1 MSQFSTILPNQRLIM
16 PYTRVKREVLL
27 PNNLIGTVLV
37 RRGQQVDPH
46 TIIARGNRTTQH
58 HVVDCAEELGLRRK
72 ADLTDL
78 LMVKLGDVVEKDEV
92 LAGQEIKRGK
102 RSFSPVAGQVVA
114 IEDGTVIIRQTIE
127 SVELLAG
134 MRGVVTDVRPGRGIV
149 MESIGALLQGVW
161 GNNRR
166 AVGSL
171 RLEPERG
178 IEALQVNTLQNEWS
192 GTIMVTRRPIKA
204 ITLLQMEQ
212 LRIAGLIAPSMDS
225 TLVEVALQLDQPI
238 LLTEGFGEMRMSN
251 VVQSMITR
259 FEKSQA
265 TLDAVQPGLME
276 SRRPEVLIA
285 VRGADRA
292 SPKEPM
298 ASAEVRVG
306 AAVRVIREPYQ
317 GQTGKII
324 EVGRNSIALSNGLKV
339 AVALVELPSGDIE
352 PIPMTNLEVFT

>member
-1 MSQFSTILPNQRLIM
+1 MSQFSTILPSQRLIM

-27 PNNLIGTVLV
+27 PNNLVGTVLV

-58 HVVDCAEELGLRRK
+58 HVIDCAEELGLRRK
-72 ADLTDL
+72 TDLADLL
-78 LMVKLGDVVEKDEV
+78 QIKIGDVVEKDEV
-92 LAGQEIKRGK
+92 LAGQDIKRGK

-149 MESIGALLQGVW
+149 METIGALLQGVW

-178 IEALQVNTLQNEWS
+178 IEMLQGSTLQNEWS

-204 ITLLQMEQ
+204 ITLLQLDQ
-212 LRIAGLIAPSMDS
+212 LRISGLIAPSMDS
-225 TLVEVALQLDQPI
+225 TLMNVALQLDQAI

-259 FEKSQA
+259 FEKSQV
-265 TLDAVQPGLME
+265 TLDAVLPSLTE
-276 SRRPEVLIA
+276 SRRPEALIA
-285 VRGADRA
+285 VRGTERA
-292 SPKEPM
+292 NPREPL
-298 ASAEVRVG
+298 STSEVRVG
-306 AAVRVIREPYQ
+306 TPVRVIREPYQ
-317 GQTGKII
+317 GQTGKIV
-324 EVGRNSIALSNGLKV
+324 EVGRSSIPLANGLRV
-339 AVALVELPSGDIE
+339 PIALVEMPSGDIE
-352 PIPMTNLEVFT
+352 PIPMTNLEIFT